1 MAASPDDPE
10 PVGRSRVDD
19 EADENRE
26 GSGLGGGGHEAHH
39 RRRRALVDVGRPDV
53 EGSAGDLEAEAG
65 EDEGHGDVGQRL
77 DVGGG
82 AERGRDVKDVGGA
95 GGAVEQGNAVEEEA
109 GGEGAEEEILHRAF
123 GALGG
128 VAAEAGQ
135 DVAGDGRDFQ
145 GDEDEHQLDRRGHEA
160 HAHRAEQDQSVVFA
174 MIDLLEG
181 QVVERHEDG
190 GQGDQ
195 QDHDVE
201 EDAEVIDPDHVA
213 EAEAGKGAAAPGSRW
228 RPGRPG
234 RPGRRRCPGLCG
246 CVRRATWPR

>member
-1 MAASPDDPE
+1 M
-10 PVGRSRVDD
+10 
-19 EADENRE
+19 
-26 GSGLGGGGHEAHH
+26 
-39 RRRRALVDVGRPDV
+39 

-65 EDEGHGDVGQRL
+65 EDEGDGDVGQRL
-77 DVGGG
+77 DMGGG
-82 AERGRDVKDVGGA
+82 AERGGDVKDVGGA
-95 GGAVEQGNAVEEEA
+95 GGAVEQGDSVEEEA

-128 VAAEAGQ
+128 VAAEAGE
-135 DVAGDGRDFQ
+135 DVAGDGGDFQ

-160 HAHRAEQDQSVVFA
+160 GAHRAEQDQRVVLA
-174 MIDLLEG
+174 VIDLLEG

-213 EAEAGKGAAAPGSRW
+213 EAEAGIGRLGLAVGGGQGDQDAEGGEDAQTLAAASG
-228 RPGRPG
+228 GQY
-234 RPGRRRCPGLCG
+234 GLDEHDEHAPDGEDDFRKDADVIRG
-246 CVRRATWPR
+246 CRHGYRHGYLSTI